1 MLITSETNKTQLDA
15 DNQFQ
20 IDYLLE
26 YIERLEAQ
34 VNDEKL
40 LADPRQGFSNHI
52 KPLSILSA
60 EELTMLSKLFY
71 PEPNS

>member
-1 MLITSETNKTQLDA
+1 MLITSETNNTQLDA

-34 VNDEKL
+34 VNDEKPL
-40 LADPRQGFSNHI
+40 GDARQAYNPHI

-60 EELTMLSKLFY
+60 EELTMLCKLFY
-71 PEPNS
+71 PAPQI